1 MMSVGA
7 VKDADS
13 TVLEDE
19 AFVKM
24 ALGTQQSRRDNRSF
38 AHSKVGSDHV
48 NLTNRYIGATVAS
61 RVGGAVRVP
70 GQRPAHQQKFSSVE
84 YGGQRSLD
92 RLQPRQSA
100 AVMLYE
106 MKMHRSHI
114 SRLPGPRDAPGH
126 QVESHDGSLVEEDSD
141 RFSVMSVGST
151 SSRCI
156 SEASTRILKEPLSRS
171 MWRPL
176 SAISSMRMVRGPGM
190 LHVAGNEDDLP
201 LRDTYQEQPKK
212 AQDAGES
219 SSDISVKRE
228 VQQCADVMALRRY
241 VKSHSEVIPQMELA
255 ASQGDLQDSLNLALL
270 KRPSSLNV
278 SERKSIFDEI
288 HKLERE
294 ANGDGHGEEEDL
306 KSESYTPVPI
316 PPEYQGRSKGLHR
329 SPEVVERFDRL
340 KELSKYAECA
350 FTCPK

>member
-1 MMSVGA
+1 MVNVGA
-7 VKDADS
+7 VNDAES
-13 TVLEDE
+13 TVLDDE

-38 AHSKVGSDHV
+38 VHSKVGSNHAKFR
-48 NLTNRYIGATVAS
+48 NRYIGATVAS
-61 RVGGAVRVP
+61 RVSEADRAA
-70 GQRPAHQQKFSSVE
+70 GQRLSHQQKSSSVQD
-84 YGGQRSLD
+84 GVQRSLH

-106 MKMHRSHI
+106 MKIHRSHI
-114 SRLPGPRDAPGH
+114 GRLPEPRNEPGYH
-126 QVESHDGSLVEEDSD
+126 GESQGAGVEEESD
-141 RFSVMSVGST
+141 RFSVMSIAST

-171 MWRPL
+171 MWMPL
-176 SAISSMRMVRGPGM
+176 SATSSMRKVRGPGM

-212 AQDAGES
+212 AQVTEENNR
-219 SSDISVKRE
+219 DISVKRE
-228 VQQCADVMALRRY
+228 VQQCSDVLELRRY
-241 VKSHSEVIPQMELA
+241 VKSHSEVIPQIEFA
-255 ASQGDLQDSLNLALL
+255 GTQGDLPDHVLL
-270 KRPSSLNV
+270 KKPSSLNI
-278 SERKSIFDEI
+278 SERKSIFDKI

-294 ANGDGHGEEEDL
+294 ANADGADKEES

-316 PPEYQGRSKGLHR
+316 PPEYQGRSKGLHK
-329 SPEVVERFDRL
+329 SPEIVERFDRL